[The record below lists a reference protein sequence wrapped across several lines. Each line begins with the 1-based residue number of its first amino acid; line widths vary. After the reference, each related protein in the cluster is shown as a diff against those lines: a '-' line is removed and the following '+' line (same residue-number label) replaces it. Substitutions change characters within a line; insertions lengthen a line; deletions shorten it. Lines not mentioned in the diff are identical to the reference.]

1 MATIQ
6 IKAKTT
12 KRIIFSLIFLSVG
25 SLLALMFAADNPN
38 ELNKMQSSL
47 LVVNILSFVVFLII
61 VASSAKNLLNDYRKN
76 KLGAKLRLRMSLA
89 FGGLAVIPAVVLFF
103 FAINFMN
110 KGISVWS
117 DADVE
122 QGLNNALMLGRSA
135 LDEKIQQGLFET
147 ANIALQLQGIE
158 NIDLQLRDLV
168 QKSKA
173 EQLVILDS
181 DIQVLASGSD
191 QISRVST
198 RIPTLLEIEQANL
211 KQSWASLDSSPD
223 GSYLIRVLVPVLS
236 FSSNQKP
243 LYLQAFFSVD
253 PKLSMMADSVEE
265 TYARYGRLSFMK
277 DPIQYSYI
285 LTLAIVVLLA
295 LLLAIYG
302 SIEFADRLVKPI
314 ESLEKEAESMI
325 KNQRF
330 ADSNNASD
338 EITTL
343 VNSFMQAQKEAAWRD
358 VARRMAHEINNPL
371 TPIQLSAERIKK
383 RFSSDTVFQSIDGA
397 RDSMASKEE
406 DLNFIV
412 ASTDTI
418 VNQVEVLREMVNAF
432 GKFAEQPKLK
442 VERINMFKII
452 DEAIGLYLKDH
463 KAVKFSSKYADN
475 AFIDGD
481 EKKLRQ
487 ILNNLLKNSIDA
499 LNNVENPRIT
509 VATRDVQIS
518 NRSFLELSIEDNGI
532 GFSEETLNKAF
543 EPYIS
548 TKPKGKGLGLAI
560 VKNIVDEHQ
569 GHIAIKNNPKGA
581 SVIITIPINQTS
593 NL

>member
-38 ELNKMQSSL
+38 ELNRMQSSL
-47 LVVNILSFVVFLII
+47 LVVNILSFVVFFII
-61 VASSAKNLLNDYRKN
+61 VVLSAKNLLNDYRKN

-147 ANIALQLQGIE
+147 TNIALQLQGIE

-191 QISRVST
+191 QINRVST

-211 KQSWASLDSSPD
+211 KQSWTSLDSSPD

-325 KNQRF
+325 MSPRF
-330 ADSNNASD
+330 ADDNDSSD

-343 VNSFMQAQKEAAWRD
+343 VNSFMRAQKEAAWSD

-383 RFSSDTVFQSIDGA
+383 RFS
-397 RDSMASKEE
+397 ASKGE
-406 DLNFIV
+406 DLNFIT

-442 VERINMFKII
+442 TERINIPKII
-452 DEAIGLYLKDH
+452 DEAIGLYSKDH
-463 KAVKFSSKYADN
+463 KAIKFSSKYTDK
-475 AFIDGD
+475 AFIHGD

-499 LNNVENPRIT
+499 LSDIEKPRIT
-509 VATRDVQIS
+509 VATRDIQIS
-518 NRSFLELSIEDNGI
+518 NTAFLELSIEDNGI
-532 GFSEETLNKAF
+532 GFTEETVSKVF
-543 EPYIS
+543 EPYVS

-569 GHIAIKNNPKGA
+569 GHIAIKNNQKGA
-581 SVIITIPINQTS
+581 SVIITIPVNQPPNK

>member
-38 ELNKMQSSL
+38 ELNRMQSSL
-47 LVVNILSFVVFLII
+47 LVVNILSFVVFFII
-61 VASSAKNLLNDYRKN
+61 VVLSAKNLLNDYRKN

-147 ANIALQLQGIE
+147 TNIALQLQGIE

-191 QISRVST
+191 QINRVST

-211 KQSWASLDSSPD
+211 KQSWTSLDSSPD

-325 KNQRF
+325 MSPRF
-330 ADSNNASD
+330 ADDNDSSD

-343 VNSFMQAQKEAAWRD
+343 VNSFMRAQKEAAWSD

-383 RFSSDTVFQSIDGA
+383 RFS
-397 RDSMASKEE
+397 ASKGE
-406 DLNFIV
+406 DLNFIT

-442 VERINMFKII
+442 TERINIPKII
-452 DEAIGLYLKDH
+452 DEAIGLYSKDH
-463 KAVKFSSKYADN
+463 KAIKFSTKYTDK
-475 AFIDGD
+475 AFIHGD

-499 LNNVENPRIT
+499 LSDIEKPRIT
-509 VATRDVQIS
+509 VATRHIQIS
-518 NRSFLELSIEDNGI
+518 NTDFLELSIEDNGI
-532 GFSEETLNKAF
+532 GFTEETVSKVF
-543 EPYIS
+543 EPYVS

-560 VKNIVDEHQ
+560 VKNIVDEHH
-569 GHIAIKNNPKGA
+569 GYIAIKNNQKGA
-581 SVIITIPINQTS
+581 SVIITIPVNQPPNK

>member
-343 VNSFMQAQKEAAWRD
+343 VNSFMQAQKEAAWSD

-397 RDSMASKEE
+397 RDSMTSKEE

-452 DEAIGLYLKDH
+452 DEAISLYLKDH
-463 KAVKFSSKYADN
+463 KAVKFSSKYSDN

-499 LNNVENPRIT
+499 LNNIENPRIT

-543 EPYIS
+543 EPYVS

>member
-12 KRIIFSLIFLSVG
+12 KRIIFSLIFLSIG

-38 ELNKMQSSL
+38 ELNRMQSSL
-47 LVVNILSFVVFLII
+47 LVVNILSFVVFFII
-61 VASSAKNLLNDYRKN
+61 VVLSAKNLLNDYRKN

-147 ANIALQLQGIE
+147 TNIALQLQGIE

-191 QISRVST
+191 QINRVST

-211 KQSWASLDSSPD
+211 KQSWTSLDSSPD

-325 KNQRF
+325 MSPRF
-330 ADSNNASD
+330 ADDNDSSD

-343 VNSFMQAQKEAAWRD
+343 VNSFMRAQKEAAWSD

-383 RFSSDTVFQSIDGA
+383 RFS
-397 RDSMASKEE
+397 ASKGE
-406 DLNFIV
+406 DLNFIT

-442 VERINMFKII
+442 TERINIPKII
-452 DEAIGLYLKDH
+452 DEAIGLYSKDH
-463 KAVKFSSKYADN
+463 KAIKFSTKYTDK
-475 AFIDGD
+475 AFIHGD

-499 LNNVENPRIT
+499 LSDIEKPRIT
-509 VATRDVQIS
+509 VATRDIQIS
-518 NRSFLELSIEDNGI
+518 NTAFLELSIEDNGI
-532 GFSEETLNKAF
+532 GFTEETVSKVF
-543 EPYIS
+543 EPYVS

-569 GHIAIKNNPKGA
+569 GHIAIKNNQQGA
-581 SVIITIPINQTS
+581 SVIITIPVNQPPNK

>member
-38 ELNKMQSSL
+38 ELNRMQSSL
-47 LVVNILSFVVFLII
+47 LVVNILSFVVFFII
-61 VASSAKNLLNDYRKN
+61 VVLSAKNLLNDYRKN

-147 ANIALQLQGIE
+147 TNIALQLQGIE

-191 QISRVST
+191 QINRVST

-211 KQSWASLDSSPD
+211 KQSWTSLDSSPD

-325 KNQRF
+325 MSPRF
-330 ADSNNASD
+330 ADDNDSSD

-343 VNSFMQAQKEAAWRD
+343 VNSFMQAQKEAAWSD

-383 RFSSDTVFQSIDGA
+383 RFS
-397 RDSMASKEE
+397 ASKGE
-406 DLNFIV
+406 DLNFIT

-442 VERINMFKII
+442 TERINIPKII
-452 DEAIGLYLKDH
+452 DEAIGLYSKDH
-463 KAVKFSSKYADN
+463 KAIKFSSKYTDK
-475 AFIDGD
+475 AFIHGD

-499 LNNVENPRIT
+499 LSDIEKPRIT
-509 VATRDVQIS
+509 VATRHIQIS
-518 NRSFLELSIEDNGI
+518 NTDFLELSIEDNGI
-532 GFSEETLNKAF
+532 GFTEETVSKVF
-543 EPYIS
+543 EPYVS

-569 GHIAIKNNPKGA
+569 GHIAIKNNQKGA
-581 SVIITIPINQTS
+581 SVIITIPVNQPPNK

>member
-1 MATIQ
+1 MATVQ

-38 ELNKMQSSL
+38 ELNRMQSSL
-47 LVVNILSFVVFLII
+47 LVVNILSFLVFLII
-61 VASSAKNLLNDYRKN
+61 VILSAKNLFNDYRKN

-147 ANIALQLQGIE
+147 TNIALQLQGIE
-158 NIDLQLRDLV
+158 NIDLQLKDLV

-191 QISRVST
+191 QIGRVNT

-211 KQSWASLDSSPD
+211 KQSWTSLDSSPD
-223 GSYLIRVLVPVLS
+223 GSYLIRVLVPVLN

-265 TYARYGRLSFMK
+265 TYARYGRLSFMR

-314 ESLEKEAESMI
+314 ESLEKEAESLI
-325 KNQRF
+325 KNPRF
-330 ADSNNASD
+330 ADNNNSSD

-343 VNSFMQAQKEAAWRD
+343 VNSFMQAQKEAAWSD

-383 RFSSDTVFQSIDGA
+383 RFST
-397 RDSMASKEE
+397 SKGE
-406 DLNFIV
+406 DLNFITT
-412 ASTDTI
+412 STDTI
-418 VNQVEVLREMVNAF
+418 VNQVEVLREMVSAF

-442 VERINMFKII
+442 KERINTHNII
-452 DEAIGLYLKDH
+452 DEAIGLYSKDH
-463 KAVKFSSKYADN
+463 KTIKFSSKYTDKA
-475 AFIDGD
+475 IIYGD

-499 LNNVENPRIT
+499 LRNVEKPRIT
-509 VATRDVQIS
+509 VATRDIQTS
-518 NRSFLELSIEDNGI
+518 KTAFLELSIEDNGI
-532 GFSEETLNKAF
+532 GFSKETLSKAF
-543 EPYIS
+543 EPYVS

-560 VKNIVDEHQ
+560 VKNIVDEHH
-569 GHIAIKNNPKGA
+569 GHIAIKNNPKKGA
-581 SVIITIPINQTS
+581 SVIITIPVNQPS
-593 NL
+593 NTNL

>member
-12 KRIIFSLIFLSVG
+12 KRIIFSLIFLSAG

-38 ELNKMQSSL
+38 ELNRMQSSL
-47 LVVNILSFVVFLII
+47 LVVNILSFVVFFII
-61 VASSAKNLLNDYRKN
+61 VALSAKNLLNDYRKN

-147 ANIALQLQGIE
+147 TNIALQLQGIE

-173 EQLVILDS
+173 EQLIILDS

-191 QISRVST
+191 QINRVST

-211 KQSWASLDSSPD
+211 KQSWTSLDSSPD

-325 KNQRF
+325 MSPRF
-330 ADSNNASD
+330 VDDNDSSD

-343 VNSFMQAQKEAAWRD
+343 VNSFMQAQKEAAWSD

-371 TPIQLSAERIKK
+371 TPIQLSAERIKR
-383 RFSSDTVFQSIDGA
+383 RFSS
-397 RDSMASKEE
+397 SKGE
-406 DLNFIV
+406 DQTFIT

-442 VERINMFKII
+442 TERINIPKII
-452 DEAIGLYLKDH
+452 DEAIGLYSKDH
-463 KAVKFSSKYADN
+463 KAIKFSSKYTDK
-475 AFIDGD
+475 AFIHGD

-499 LNNVENPRIT
+499 LIDIEKPRIT
-509 VATRDVQIS
+509 VATRDIQIS
-518 NRSFLELSIEDNGI
+518 NTAFLELSIEDNGI
-532 GFSEETLNKAF
+532 GFTEETVSKVF
-543 EPYIS
+543 EPYVS

-569 GHIAIKNNPKGA
+569 GHIEIKNNQKGA
-581 SVIITIPINQTS
+581 SVIITIPVNQPPNK

>member
-12 KRIIFSLIFLSVG
+12 KRIIFSLISLSVG

-38 ELNKMQSSL
+38 ELNRMQSSL
-47 LVVNILSFVVFLII
+47 LVVNILSFVVFFII
-61 VASSAKNLLNDYRKN
+61 VVLSAKNLLNDYRKN

-147 ANIALQLQGIE
+147 TNIALQLQGIE

-191 QISRVST
+191 QINRVST

-211 KQSWASLDSSPD
+211 KQSWTSLDSSPD

-325 KNQRF
+325 MSPRF
-330 ADSNNASD
+330 ADDNDSSD

-343 VNSFMQAQKEAAWRD
+343 VNSFMRAQKEAAWSD

-383 RFSSDTVFQSIDGA
+383 RFS
-397 RDSMASKEE
+397 ASKGE
-406 DLNFIV
+406 DLNFIT

-442 VERINMFKII
+442 TERINIPKII
-452 DEAIGLYLKDH
+452 DEAIGLYSKDH
-463 KAVKFSSKYADN
+463 KAIKFSTKYTDK
-475 AFIDGD
+475 AFIHGD

-499 LNNVENPRIT
+499 LNDIEKPRIT
-509 VATRDVQIS
+509 IATRDIQMS
-518 NRSFLELSIEDNGI
+518 KTDFLELSIEDNGI
-532 GFSEETLNKAF
+532 GFTEETVSKVF
-543 EPYIS
+543 EPYVS

-569 GHIAIKNNPKGA
+569 GHIAIKNNQKGA
-581 SVIITIPINQTS
+581 SVIITIPVNQPPNK

>member
-38 ELNKMQSSL
+38 ELNRMQSSL

-61 VASSAKNLLNDYRKN
+61 VVLSAKNLLNDYRKN

-147 ANIALQLQGIE
+147 TNIALQLQGIE

-191 QISRVST
+191 QINRVST

-211 KQSWASLDSSPD
+211 KQSWTSLDSSPD

-325 KNQRF
+325 MSPRF
-330 ADSNNASD
+330 ADDNDSSD

-343 VNSFMQAQKEAAWRD
+343 VNSFMRAQKEAAWSD

-383 RFSSDTVFQSIDGA
+383 RFS
-397 RDSMASKEE
+397 ASKGE
-406 DLNFIV
+406 DLNFIT

-442 VERINMFKII
+442 TERINITKII
-452 DEAIGLYLKDH
+452 DEAIGLYSKDH
-463 KAVKFSSKYADN
+463 KAIKFSTKYTDK
-475 AFIDGD
+475 AFIHGD

-499 LNNVENPRIT
+499 LSDIEKPRIT
-509 VATRDVQIS
+509 VATRDIQIS
-518 NRSFLELSIEDNGI
+518 NTAFLELSIEDNGI
-532 GFSEETLNKAF
+532 GFTEETVSKVF
-543 EPYIS
+543 EPYVS

-569 GHIAIKNNPKGA
+569 GHIAIKNNQKGA
-581 SVIITIPINQTS
+581 SVIITIPVNQPPNKS
-593 NL
+593 L

>member
-12 KRIIFSLIFLSVG
+12 KRIIFSLIFLSAG

-38 ELNKMQSSL
+38 ELNRMQSSL
-47 LVVNILSFVVFLII
+47 LVLNILSFIVFLII
-61 VASSAKNLLNDYRKN
+61 VALSAKNLLNDYRKN
-76 KLGAKLRLRMSLA
+76 KLGAKLRLRMALA
-89 FGGLAVIPAVVLFF
+89 FSGLAVIPAVVLFF

-147 ANIALQLQGIE
+147 TNIALQLQGIE
-158 NIDLQLRDLV
+158 NIDLQLRELV

-211 KQSWASLDSSPD
+211 KQSWTSLDSSPD

-265 TYARYGRLSFMK
+265 TYARYGRLNFMK

-325 KNQRF
+325 KNPRF
-330 ADSNNASD
+330 ADNNNSSD

-343 VNSFMQAQKEAAWRD
+343 VNSFMKAQKEAAWSD

-383 RFSSDTVFQSIDGA
+383 RFSTSTG
-397 RDSMASKEE
+397 E
-406 DLNFIV
+406 DLKFITT
-412 ASTDTI
+412 STDTI

-442 VERINMFKII
+442 TERINMSKII
-452 DEAIGLYLKDH
+452 EEAIGLYSKDH
-463 KAVKFSSKYADN
+463 KAIKFSSKYTDE
-475 AFIDGD
+475 AFIHGD

-499 LNNVENPRIT
+499 LANIEKPRIT
-509 VATRDVQIS
+509 VATKDIQI
-518 NRSFLELSIEDNGI
+518 NKTGFLELSIEDNGI
-532 GFSEETLNKAF
+532 GFSEETVSKAF
-543 EPYIS
+543 EPYVT

-569 GHIAIKNNPKGA
+569 GHIAIKNNPEGA
-581 SVIITIPINQTS
+581 SVIITIPVKQQKQ

>member
-38 ELNKMQSSL
+38 ELNRMQSSL
-47 LVVNILSFVVFLII
+47 LVVNILSFVVFFII
-61 VASSAKNLLNDYRKN
+61 VVLSAKNLLNDYRKN

-147 ANIALQLQGIE
+147 TNIALQLQGIE

-191 QISRVST
+191 QINRVST

-211 KQSWASLDSSPD
+211 KQSWTSLDSSPD

-302 SIEFADRLVKPI
+302 SFEFADRLVKPI

-325 KNQRF
+325 MSPRF
-330 ADSNNASD
+330 ADDNDSSD

-343 VNSFMQAQKEAAWRD
+343 VNSFMRAQKEAAWSD

-371 TPIQLSAERIKK
+371 TPIQLSAERIKR
-383 RFSSDTVFQSIDGA
+383 RFSS
-397 RDSMASKEE
+397 SKGE
-406 DLNFIV
+406 DQTFIT

-442 VERINMFKII
+442 TERINIPKII
-452 DEAIGLYLKDH
+452 DEAIGLYSKDH
-463 KAVKFSSKYADN
+463 KARKFSSKYTDK
-475 AFIDGD
+475 AFIHGD

-499 LNNVENPRIT
+499 LINIKNARIT
-509 VATRDVQIS
+509 VATRDIQIS
-518 NRSFLELSIEDNGI
+518 NTDFLELSIEDNGI
-532 GFSEETLNKAF
+532 GFTEETISKVF
-543 EPYIS
+543 EPYVS

-569 GHIAIKNNPKGA
+569 GHIEIKNNQKGA
-581 SVIITIPINQTS
+581 SVIITIPVNQPPNK

>member
-38 ELNKMQSSL
+38 ELNRMQSSL
-47 LVVNILSFVVFLII
+47 LVVNILSFVVFFII
-61 VASSAKNLLNDYRKN
+61 VVLSAKNLLNDYRKN

-147 ANIALQLQGIE
+147 TNIALQLQGIE

-191 QISRVST
+191 QINRVST

-211 KQSWASLDSSPD
+211 KQSWTSLDSSPD

-325 KNQRF
+325 MSPRF
-330 ADSNNASD
+330 ADDNDSSD

-343 VNSFMQAQKEAAWRD
+343 VNSFMRAQKEAAWSD

-383 RFSSDTVFQSIDGA
+383 RFS
-397 RDSMASKEE
+397 ASKGE
-406 DLNFIV
+406 DLNFIT

-442 VERINMFKII
+442 TERINIPKII
-452 DEAIGLYLKDH
+452 DEAIGLYSKDH
-463 KAVKFSSKYADN
+463 KAIKFSSKYTDK
-475 AFIDGD
+475 AFIHGD

-499 LNNVENPRIT
+499 LSDIEKPRIT
-509 VATRDVQIS
+509 VATRDIQIS
-518 NRSFLELSIEDNGI
+518 NTDFLELSIEDNGI
-532 GFSEETLNKAF
+532 GFTEETVSKVF
-543 EPYIS
+543 EPYVS

-569 GHIAIKNNPKGA
+569 GHIAIKNNQKGA
-581 SVIITIPINQTS
+581 SVIITIPVNQPPNK

>member
-38 ELNKMQSSL
+38 ELNRMQSSL
-47 LVVNILSFVVFLII
+47 LVVNILSFVVFFII
-61 VASSAKNLLNDYRKN
+61 VVLSAKNLLNDYRKN

-147 ANIALQLQGIE
+147 TNIALQLQGIE

-191 QISRVST
+191 QINRVST

-211 KQSWASLDSSPD
+211 KQSWTSLDSSPD

-302 SIEFADRLVKPI
+302 SIEFAGRLVKPI

-325 KNQRF
+325 MSPRF
-330 ADSNNASD
+330 ADDNDSSD

-343 VNSFMQAQKEAAWRD
+343 VNSFMRAQKEAAWSD

-383 RFSSDTVFQSIDGA
+383 RFS
-397 RDSMASKEE
+397 ASKGE
-406 DLNFIV
+406 DLNFIT

-442 VERINMFKII
+442 TERINITKII
-452 DEAIGLYLKDH
+452 DEAIGLYSKDH
-463 KAVKFSSKYADN
+463 KAIKFSTKYTDK
-475 AFIDGD
+475 AFIHGD

-499 LNNVENPRIT
+499 LSDIEKPRIT
-509 VATRDVQIS
+509 IATRDIQIS
-518 NRSFLELSIEDNGI
+518 NTAFLELSIEDNGI
-532 GFSEETLNKAF
+532 GFTEETVSKVF
-543 EPYIS
+543 EPYVS

-569 GHIAIKNNPKGA
+569 GHIAIKNNQKGA
-581 SVIITIPINQTS
+581 SVIITIPVNQPPNK

>member
-38 ELNKMQSSL
+38 ELNRMQSSL
-47 LVVNILSFVVFLII
+47 LVVNILSFVVFFII
-61 VASSAKNLLNDYRKN
+61 VVLSAKNLLNDYRKN

-135 LDEKIQQGLFET
+135 LDEKIQQGLVET
-147 ANIALQLQGIE
+147 TNIALQLQGIE

-191 QISRVST
+191 QINRVST

-211 KQSWASLDSSPD
+211 KQSWTSLDSSPD

-325 KNQRF
+325 MSPRF
-330 ADSNNASD
+330 ADDNDSSD

-343 VNSFMQAQKEAAWRD
+343 VNSFMRAQKEAAWSD

-383 RFSSDTVFQSIDGA
+383 RFS
-397 RDSMASKEE
+397 ASKGE
-406 DLNFIV
+406 DLNFIT

-442 VERINMFKII
+442 TERINIPKII
-452 DEAIGLYLKDH
+452 DEAIGLYSKDH
-463 KAVKFSSKYADN
+463 KAIKFSSKYTDK
-475 AFIDGD
+475 AFIHGD

-499 LNNVENPRIT
+499 LSDIEKPRIT
-509 VATRDVQIS
+509 VTTRDIQIS
-518 NRSFLELSIEDNGI
+518 NTAFVELSIEDNGI
-532 GFSEETLNKAF
+532 GFTKETISKVF
-543 EPYIS
+543 EPYVS

-569 GHIAIKNNPKGA
+569 GHIAIKNNQKGA
-581 SVIITIPINQTS
+581 SVIITIPVNQPQIKTYR
-593 NL
+593 

>member
-47 LVVNILSFVVFLII
+47 LVVNLLSFVVFLII
-61 VASSAKNLLNDYRKN
+61 VVLSAKNLLNDYRKN
-76 KLGAKLRLRMSLA
+76 KLGAKLRLRLSLA
-89 FGGLAVIPAVVLFF
+89 FSGLAVIPAVVLFF

-147 ANIALQLQGIE
+147 TNIALQLQGIE

-198 RIPTLLEIEQANL
+198 KIPTLLEIEQANL
-211 KQSWASLDSSPD
+211 KQSWTSLDSSPD

-265 TYARYGRLSFMK
+265 TYARYGRLNFMK

-325 KNQRF
+325 KKPRY
-330 ADSNNASD
+330 ADNNNSSD

-343 VNSFMQAQKEAAWRD
+343 VNSFMQAQKEAAWSD

-383 RFSSDTVFQSIDGA
+383 RFA
-397 RDSMASKEE
+397 NSKEE
-406 DLNFIV
+406 DSNFIA

-442 VERINMFKII
+442 AERINMFKII
-452 DEAIGLYLKDH
+452 DEAIGLYSKDH
-463 KAVKFSSKYADN
+463 KAIKFSSKYADN

-499 LNNVENPRIT
+499 SNNIEKPRIT
-509 VATRDVQIS
+509 LVTRDIQVS
-518 NRSFLELSIEDNGI
+518 NTSFLELSIEDNGI
-532 GFSEETLNKAF
+532 GFSEETLSKAF
-543 EPYIS
+543 EPYVS

-569 GHIAIKNNPKGA
+569 GHIAIKNNLEGA

-593 NL
+593 NTNL

>member
-38 ELNKMQSSL
+38 ELNRMQSSL

-61 VASSAKNLLNDYRKN
+61 VALSAKNLLNDYRKN

-147 ANIALQLQGIE
+147 TNIALQLQGIE

-211 KQSWASLDSSPD
+211 KQSWTSLDSSPD

-325 KNQRF
+325 MSPRF
-330 ADSNNASD
+330 ADDNDSSD

-343 VNSFMQAQKEAAWRD
+343 VNSFMRAQKEAAWSD

-383 RFSSDTVFQSIDGA
+383 RFS
-397 RDSMASKEE
+397 ASKGE
-406 DLNFIV
+406 DLNFIT

-442 VERINMFKII
+442 TERINITKII
-452 DEAIGLYLKDH
+452 DEAIGLYSKDH
-463 KAVKFSSKYADN
+463 KAIKFSTKYTDK
-475 AFIDGD
+475 AFIHGD

-499 LNNVENPRIT
+499 LSDIEKPRIT
-509 VATRDVQIS
+509 VATRDIQIS
-518 NRSFLELSIEDNGI
+518 NTAFLELSIEDNGI
-532 GFSEETLNKAF
+532 GFTEETVSKVF
-543 EPYIS
+543 EPYVS

-560 VKNIVDEHQ
+560 VK
-569 GHIAIKNNPKGA
+569 
-581 SVIITIPINQTS
+581 
-593 NL
+593 

>member
-38 ELNKMQSSL
+38 ELNRMQSSL
-47 LVVNILSFVVFLII
+47 LVVNILSFVVFFII
-61 VASSAKNLLNDYRKN
+61 VVLSAKNLLNDYRKN

-147 ANIALQLQGIE
+147 TNIALQLQGIE

-191 QISRVST
+191 QINRVST

-211 KQSWASLDSSPD
+211 KQSWTSLDSSPD

-325 KNQRF
+325 MSPRF
-330 ADSNNASD
+330 ADDNDSSD

-343 VNSFMQAQKEAAWRD
+343 VNSFMRAQKEAAWSD

-383 RFSSDTVFQSIDGA
+383 RFS
-397 RDSMASKEE
+397 ASKGE
-406 DLNFIV
+406 DLNFIT

-442 VERINMFKII
+442 TERINIPKII
-452 DEAIGLYLKDH
+452 DEAIGLYSKDH
-463 KAVKFSSKYADN
+463 KAIKFSSKYTDK
-475 AFIDGD
+475 AFIHGD

-499 LNNVENPRIT
+499 LSDIEKPRIT
-509 VATRDVQIS
+509 VATRHIQIS
-518 NRSFLELSIEDNGI
+518 NTDFLELSIEDNGI
-532 GFSEETLNKAF
+532 GFTEETVSKAF
-543 EPYIS
+543 EPYVS

-569 GHIAIKNNPKGA
+569 GHIAIKNNQKGA
-581 SVIITIPINQTS
+581 SVIITIPVNQPPS
-593 NL
+593 KNL

>member
-12 KRIIFSLIFLSVG
+12 KRIIFSLIFLSLG

-38 ELNKMQSSL
+38 ELNRMQSSL
-47 LVVNILSFVVFLII
+47 LVVNILSFVVFFII
-61 VASSAKNLLNDYRKN
+61 VVLSAKNLLNDYRKN

-147 ANIALQLQGIE
+147 TNIALQLQGIE

-211 KQSWASLDSSPD
+211 KQSWTSLDSSPD

-325 KNQRF
+325 MSPRF
-330 ADSNNASD
+330 ADDNDSSD

-343 VNSFMQAQKEAAWRD
+343 VNSFMRAQKEAAWSD

-383 RFSSDTVFQSIDGA
+383 RFS
-397 RDSMASKEE
+397 ASKGE
-406 DLNFIV
+406 DLNFIT

-442 VERINMFKII
+442 TERINIPKII
-452 DEAIGLYLKDH
+452 DEAIGLYSKDH
-463 KAVKFSSKYADN
+463 KAIKFSSKYTDK
-475 AFIDGD
+475 AFIHGD

-499 LNNVENPRIT
+499 LSDIEKPRIT
-509 VATRDVQIS
+509 VTTRDIQIS
-518 NRSFLELSIEDNGI
+518 NTAFLELSIEDNGI
-532 GFSEETLNKAF
+532 GFSEETVSKAF
-543 EPYIS
+543 EPYVS

-569 GHIAIKNNPKGA
+569 GHIAIKNNQKGA
-581 SVIITIPINQTS
+581 SVIITLPVNQTPNI

>member
-38 ELNKMQSSL
+38 ELNRMQSSL
-47 LVVNILSFVVFLII
+47 LVVNILSFVVFFII
-61 VASSAKNLLNDYRKN
+61 VVLSAKNLLNDYRKN

-147 ANIALQLQGIE
+147 TNIALQLQGIE

-191 QISRVST
+191 QINRVST

-211 KQSWASLDSSPD
+211 KQSWTSLDSSPD

-325 KNQRF
+325 MSPRF
-330 ADSNNASD
+330 ADDNDSSD

-343 VNSFMQAQKEAAWRD
+343 VNSFMRAQKEAAWSD

-383 RFSSDTVFQSIDGA
+383 RFS
-397 RDSMASKEE
+397 ASKGE
-406 DLNFIV
+406 DLNFIT

-442 VERINMFKII
+442 TERINIPKII
-452 DEAIGLYLKDH
+452 DEAIGLYSKDH
-463 KAVKFSSKYADN
+463 KAIKFSTKYTDK
-475 AFIDGD
+475 AFIHGD

-499 LNNVENPRIT
+499 LSDIEKPRIT
-509 VATRDVQIS
+509 VTTRDIQIS
-518 NRSFLELSIEDNGI
+518 NTAFLELSIEDNGI
-532 GFSEETLNKAF
+532 GFTEETVSKVF
-543 EPYIS
+543 EPYVS

-569 GHIAIKNNPKGA
+569 GHIAIKNNQKGA
-581 SVIITIPINQTS
+581 SVIITIPVKQPQIKTYR
-593 NL
+593 

>member
-38 ELNKMQSSL
+38 ELNRMQSSL
-47 LVVNILSFVVFLII
+47 LVVNILSFVVIFII
-61 VASSAKNLLNDYRKN
+61 VVLSAKNLLNDYRKN

-147 ANIALQLQGIE
+147 TNIALQLQGIE

-191 QISRVST
+191 QINRVST

-211 KQSWASLDSSPD
+211 KQSWTSLDSSPD

-325 KNQRF
+325 MSPRF
-330 ADSNNASD
+330 ADDNDSSD

-343 VNSFMQAQKEAAWRD
+343 VNSFMQAQKEAAWSD

-383 RFSSDTVFQSIDGA
+383 RFS
-397 RDSMASKEE
+397 ASKGD
-406 DLNFIV
+406 DLNFIT

-442 VERINMFKII
+442 TERINIPKII
-452 DEAIGLYLKDH
+452 DEAIGLYSKDH
-463 KAVKFSSKYADN
+463 KAIKFSSKYTDK
-475 AFIDGD
+475 AFIHGD

-499 LNNVENPRIT
+499 LSDIEKPRIT
-509 VATRDVQIS
+509 IATRDIQIS
-518 NRSFLELSIEDNGI
+518 NSAFLELSIEDNGI
-532 GFSEETLNKAF
+532 GFTEETVSKVF
-543 EPYIS
+543 EPYVS

-569 GHIAIKNNPKGA
+569 GHIAIKNNQKGA
-581 SVIITIPINQTS
+581 SVIITIPVKQPQIKTYR
-593 NL
+593 

>member
-38 ELNKMQSSL
+38 ELNRMQSSL
-47 LVVNILSFVVFLII
+47 LVVNILSFVVFFII
-61 VASSAKNLLNDYRKN
+61 VVLSAKNLLNDYRKN

-147 ANIALQLQGIE
+147 TNIALQLQGIE

-211 KQSWASLDSSPD
+211 KQSWTSLDSSPD

-325 KNQRF
+325 MSPRF
-330 ADSNNASD
+330 ADDNDSSD

-343 VNSFMQAQKEAAWRD
+343 VNSFMRAQKEAAWSD

-383 RFSSDTVFQSIDGA
+383 RFS
-397 RDSMASKEE
+397 ASKGE
-406 DLNFIV
+406 DLNFIT

-442 VERINMFKII
+442 IERINIPKII
-452 DEAIGLYLKDH
+452 DEAIGLYSKDH
-463 KAVKFSSKYADN
+463 KAIKFSSKYTDK
-475 AFIDGD
+475 AFIYGD

-499 LNNVENPRIT
+499 LSDIEKPRIT
-509 VATRDVQIS
+509 VTTRDIQIS
-518 NRSFLELSIEDNGI
+518 NTAFVELSIEDNGI
-532 GFSEETLNKAF
+532 GFTKETVSKVF
-543 EPYIS
+543 EPYVS

-569 GHIAIKNNPKGA
+569 GHIAIKNNQKGA
-581 SVIITIPINQTS
+581 TVIITIPVNQPPNK

>member
-1 MATIQ
+1 MAVNQ
-6 IKAKTT
+6 IKTKTT

-38 ELNKMQSSL
+38 ELNKIQSSL
-47 LVVNILSFVVFLII
+47 LVVNVFSFLVFLFI
-61 VASSAKNLLNDYRKN
+61 VGLSARNLINDFRKN
-76 KLGAKLRLRMSLA
+76 KLGAKLRLRMALA
-89 FGGLAVIPAVVLFF
+89 FGGLAIVPAVVLFF

-147 ANIALQLQGIE
+147 TNIALELQGIE
-158 NIDLQLRDLV
+158 KIDVQLRDLV
-168 QKSKA
+168 QQSNA

-181 DIQVLASGSD
+181 GLQVLASSSD
-191 QISRVST
+191 QINRVSS

-211 KQSWASLDSSPD
+211 KQSWTSLDSSPG

-236 FSSNQKP
+236 FSSNEKP

-277 DPIQYSYI
+277 GPIQYSYI
-285 LTLAIVVLLA
+285 LTLGIVVLLA

-314 ESLEKEAESMI
+314 ESIEKETESMKKKI
-325 KNQRF
+325 RF
-330 ADSNNASD
+330 HDDPNNSD
-338 EITTL
+338 EIATL
-343 VNSFMQAQKEAAWRD
+343 VSSFVQAQKEAAWSD

-383 RFSSDTVFQSIDGA
+383 RYSSSFKGD
-397 RDSMASKEE
+397 
-406 DLNFIV
+406 DLDFITS
-412 ASTDTI
+412 STDTI

-432 GKFAEQPKLK
+432 GKFAEEPALK
-442 VERINMFKII
+442 IKRTSVSRII
-452 DEAIGLYLKDH
+452 DEAVGLYSKNH
-463 KAVKFSSKYADN
+463 KAIEFETSQTEEV
-475 AFIDGD
+475 FIEGD

-487 ILNNLLKNSIDA
+487 ILNNLLKNAIEA
-499 LNNVENPRIT
+499 LQDIKNPKIILSTKKTKINNKNFVELLI
-509 VATRDVQIS
+509 Q
-518 NRSFLELSIEDNGI
+518 DNGI
-532 GFSEETLNKAF
+532 GFDKKKINQAF
-543 EPYIS
+543 EPYVS

-560 VKNIVDEHQ
+560 VKNIIDEHQ
-569 GHIAIKNNPKGA
+569 GSIQIQNNTSGA
-581 SVIITIPINQTS
+581 SIHIVLPETVSTKE

>member
-1 MATIQ
+1 MAAIQ

-47 LVVNILSFVVFLII
+47 LVVNVLSFVVFLII
-61 VASSAKNLLNDYRKN
+61 VVLSAKNLLNDYRKN
-76 KLGAKLRLRMSLA
+76 KLGAKLRLRLSLA

-147 ANIALQLQGIE
+147 TNIALQLQGIE

-211 KQSWASLDSSPD
+211 KQSWTSLDSSPD

-325 KNQRF
+325 KNPRL
-330 ADSNNASD
+330 ADNKSSSD
-338 EITTL
+338 EIATL
-343 VNSFMQAQKEAAWRD
+343 VNSFMQAQKEAAWSD

-383 RFSSDTVFQSIDGA
+383 RFA
-397 RDSMASKEE
+397 NSKEE
-406 DLNFIV
+406 DLNFIA

-442 VERINMFKII
+442 AERINMFKII
-452 DEAIGLYLKDH
+452 DEAIGLYSKDH
-463 KAVKFSSKYADN
+463 KAIKFSSKYGDN

-499 LNNVENPRIT
+499 LNNIEKPRIT
-509 VATRDVQIS
+509 LATRDIQAS
-518 NRSFLELSIEDNGI
+518 NTSFLELSIEDNGI
-532 GFSEETLNKAF
+532 GFSKETVSKAF
-543 EPYIS
+543 EPYVS

-569 GHIAIKNNPKGA
+569 GHIAIKNNQEGA

-593 NL
+593 NTNL

>member
-12 KRIIFSLIFLSVG
+12 KRIIFSLIFLSVV

-38 ELNKMQSSL
+38 ELNRMQSSL
-47 LVVNILSFVVFLII
+47 LVVNILSFVVFFII
-61 VASSAKNLLNDYRKN
+61 VVLSAKNLLNDYRKN

-147 ANIALQLQGIE
+147 TNIALQLQGIE

-191 QISRVST
+191 QINRVST

-211 KQSWASLDSSPD
+211 KQSWTSLDSSPD

-325 KNQRF
+325 MSPRF
-330 ADSNNASD
+330 ADDNDSSD

-343 VNSFMQAQKEAAWRD
+343 VNSFMRAQKEAAWSD

-371 TPIQLSAERIKK
+371 TPIQLSAERIKR
-383 RFSSDTVFQSIDGA
+383 RFSS
-397 RDSMASKEE
+397 SKGE
-406 DLNFIV
+406 DQTFIT

-442 VERINMFKII
+442 TERINIPKII
-452 DEAIGLYLKDH
+452 DEAIGLYSKDH
-463 KAVKFSSKYADN
+463 KAIKFSSKYTDK
-475 AFIDGD
+475 AFIHGD

-499 LNNVENPRIT
+499 LSDIEKPRIT
-509 VATRDVQIS
+509 VATKDIQIS
-518 NRSFLELSIEDNGI
+518 NTAFLELSIEDNGI
-532 GFSEETLNKAF
+532 GFTEETVSKVF
-543 EPYIS
+543 EPYVS

-569 GHIAIKNNPKGA
+569 GHIAIKNNQKGA
-581 SVIITIPINQTS
+581 SVIITIPVNQPQIKTYR
-593 NL
+593 